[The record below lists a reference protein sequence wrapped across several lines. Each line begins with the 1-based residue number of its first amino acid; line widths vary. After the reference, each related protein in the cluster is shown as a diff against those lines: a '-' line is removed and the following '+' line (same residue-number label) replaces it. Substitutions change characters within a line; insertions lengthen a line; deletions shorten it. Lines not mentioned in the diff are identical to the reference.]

1 MGINVATIWT
11 VLALLCLALQAA
23 VVVWWCGHDRA

>member
-23 VVVWWCGHDRA
+23 VVVWGHDQP